1 MPSTGTRV
9 QHNDWVL
16 TQASRSLSSHQGS
29 ITNRLTMGKL
39 RNILGTEGLNKLT
52 YATALTAVLGTKVK
66 LKNISYWFYYQDH
79 IKYY

>member
-9 QHNDWVL
+9 QHHDWVL
-16 TQASRSLSSHQGS
+16 TQASRGLSSHQGS

-39 RNILGTEGLNKLT
+39 HNILGTEGLNKLT
-52 YATALTAVLGTKVK
+52 YATALKAVPGTKVK
-66 LKNISYWFYYQDH
+66 LKNISYWFYYHDH